1 MTRTSVDTQ
10 LAKIQKQMAELE
22 KKQKALLSRTN
33 TKALAQVVSLV
44 RKSGLT
50 LADIAEAMK
59 ADKPSKS
66 KAAPAKARKTSAAAG
81 VKVPPKYRNP
91 ADLNQTWTGRGKA
104 PVWAQALRNAG
115 QLDSALI
122 APTP

>member
-1 MTRTSVDTQ
+1 MARTSVDTQ

-33 TKALAQVVSLV
+33 TKVLAQVVSIV

-50 LADIAEAMK
+50 LADIAEALK
-59 ADKPSKS
+59 ADKPAKT
-66 KAAPAKARKTSAAAG
+66 KAVPAKARKKSAAAG

-91 ADLNQTWTGRGKA
+91 ADPNQTWTGRGKA
-104 PVWAQALRNAG
+104 PVWAQALRTAG
-115 QLDSALI
+115 QLDAALI

>member
-1 MTRTSVDTQ
+1 MARTSVDTQ

-33 TKALAQVVSLV
+33 TKALAQVVAIV

-50 LADIAEAMK
+50 LADIAEALK
-59 ADKPSKS
+59 SDK
-66 KAAPAKARKTSAAAG
+66 PAKAKTTSAKARRKSPSAG
-81 VKVPPKYRNP
+81 MKVAPKYRNP
-91 ADLNQTWTGRGKA
+91 ADASQTWTGRGKA

-122 APTP
+122 QPTP

>member
-1 MTRTSVDTQ
+1 MARTSVDTQ

-33 TKALAQVVSLV
+33 TKALAQVVAIV

-50 LADIAEAMK
+50 LADIAEALK
-59 ADKPSKS
+59 SDKPAKS
-66 KAAPAKARKTSAAAG
+66 KATPAKARKKSSSAG
-81 VKVPPKYRNP
+81 TKVAPKYRNP
-91 ADLNQTWTGRGKA
+91 ADANQTWTGRGKA

-122 APTP
+122 EPTP